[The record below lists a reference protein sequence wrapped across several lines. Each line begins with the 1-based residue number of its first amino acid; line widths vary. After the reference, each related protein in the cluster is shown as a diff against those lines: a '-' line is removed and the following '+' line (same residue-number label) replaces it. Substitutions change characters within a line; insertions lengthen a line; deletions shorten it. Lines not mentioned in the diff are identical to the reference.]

1 MKKFYVLAT
10 LFIVSLSNSFSQT
23 SDYVTWSF
31 ISKKKQGNTYEVTV
45 TATIAKPWHIYSQN
59 TGVGGPLPTT
69 FKFNPNPLVTVEG
82 KVKETGKLVKVYDKN
97 FKTDVL
103 FYGDKVV
110 FTQIVKTKAA
120 IKTNITGTISYML
133 CDDEKCLAPTKKT
146 FDIKLQ

>member
-1 MKKFYVLAT
+1 MRKFYGLAA
-10 LFIVSLSNSFSQT
+10 LLLASLTNSFAQT
-23 SDYVTWSF
+23 TEYVNWSF
-31 ISKKKQGNTYEVTV
+31 ASKKKQGNAYEITI

-59 TGVGGPLPTT
+59 TGEGGPLPTT
-69 FKFNPNPLVTVEG
+69 FKFNTNPLVTIEG
-82 KVKETGKLVKVYDKN
+82 KAKETGKLVKVYDKN

-110 FTQIVKTKAA
+110 FTQLVKTKAA
-120 IKTNITGTISYML
+120 VKTNLTGTISYML